1 MGWRVTAWNGSWWD
15 AASRNL
21 LGRVF
26 FQFKLLRLV
35 SVESD
40 ADSLGASALV
50 ELNNVKQWE
59 VVHERDVPFENVK
72 VAWSKS
78 VRCIVGCKSGA
89 LDC

>member
-1 MGWRVTAWNGSWWD
+1 VAAWTGSWWD
-15 AASRNL
+15 AASRNV

-26 FQFKLLRLV
+26 FQFQLLRPV
-35 SVESD
+35 SVEGNGD
-40 ADSLGASALV
+40 CLGGASGLV

-59 VVHERDVPFENVK
+59 VVHEREFPFENIK

-89 LDC
+89 SDC